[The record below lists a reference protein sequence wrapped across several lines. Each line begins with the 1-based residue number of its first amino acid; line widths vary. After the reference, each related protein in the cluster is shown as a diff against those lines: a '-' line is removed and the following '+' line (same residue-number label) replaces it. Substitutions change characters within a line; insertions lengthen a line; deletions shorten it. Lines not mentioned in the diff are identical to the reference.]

1 MTAPGPAGATPDPP
15 QRRTANE
22 RATRV
27 RRLWWEVIRELPP
40 PDARAALLQM
50 LVDLDDHWDKEH
62 EEDGLPEEL
71 GIPPDEYL
79 VKLLERIRT
88 SPPPEVHEAG

>member
-1 MTAPGPAGATPDPP
+1 MTTPDPL
-15 QRRTANE
+15 QMRRTSNE

-27 RRLWWEVIRELPP
+27 RRLWWDRIRDLPP
-40 PDARAALLQM
+40 AEARAALLQV
-50 LVDLDDHWDKEH
+50 LADLDEHWDKEH

-79 VKLLERIRT
+79 AKLIERIRA
-88 SPPPEVHEAG
+88 SPPPESSSDIPRPGA

>member
-40 PDARAALLQM
+40 ADARAALLQM